1 MALVGYRVKR
11 LSLPRALRLDAHLL
25 PGDASANLFENI
37 TVDYVEVHDD
47 RDPVAVSATAE
58 AATTAP
64 AAGGDAPIGR
74 LRMTASFLG
83 SEAAAAPCA
92 RRHVR
97 P

>member
-47 RDPVAVSATAE
+47 RDPSPSVPPPRPRQRRRQ
-58 AATTAP
+58 P
-64 AAGGDAPIGR
+64 AAMHQSGG
-74 LRMTASFLG
+74 
-83 SEAAAAPCA
+83 CA
-92 RRHVR
+92 
-97 P
+97 